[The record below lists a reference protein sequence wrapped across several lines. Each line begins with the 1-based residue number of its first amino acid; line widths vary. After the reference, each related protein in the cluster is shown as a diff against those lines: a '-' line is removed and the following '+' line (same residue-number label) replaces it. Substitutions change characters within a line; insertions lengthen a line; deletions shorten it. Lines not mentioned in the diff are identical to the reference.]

1 MNKSLKKPR
10 NKFEY
15 SIYDQ
20 LRRAKVKFEY
30 EGEKFAYIL
39 ACHYLTDWKLQT
51 PFGKIYIESK
61 GYLRPADKRKLIAVK
76 RQHPEIDLRILFY
89 PFRSLTREK
98 QYTQWA
104 IKNGFR
110 YAIGKIPKEWLLGL

>member
-1 MNKSLKKPR
+1 MKKKQPR
-10 NKFEY
+10 NKFEWLTER
-15 SIYDQ
+15 Q
-20 LRRAKVKFEY
+20 LRRAKVKFSY
-30 EGEKFAYIL
+30 ENDRFAYIL
-39 ACHYLTDWKLQT
+39 ACHYLTDFTLFT
-51 PFGKIYIESK
+51 PLGKIYIETK

-104 IKNGFR
+104 TKNGFR
-110 YAIGKIPKEWLLGL
+110 YAIGKIPSDWLKGM